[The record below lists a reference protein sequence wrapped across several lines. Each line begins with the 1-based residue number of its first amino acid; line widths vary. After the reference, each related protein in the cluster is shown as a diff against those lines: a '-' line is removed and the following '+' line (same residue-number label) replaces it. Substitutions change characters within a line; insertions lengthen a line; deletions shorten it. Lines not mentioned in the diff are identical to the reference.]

1 MNCFYKPKPNQ
12 TKACQKKKET
22 TTLLKCWF
30 KKYIKNK
37 TTNRGEKNVLTFVQ
51 CGVLGVCD
59 FENALCHMT
68 SCRKLAQRQFDIVD
82 LWQFRRTC
90 FCPCLRSGD
99 SRRATNWR
107 LLRTC
112 RDPVCFG
119 GKQNNDIWWWGCTA
133 CCPFKLLQKSAM
145 ETDYF
150 YICYFPHLIGSVIEE
165 EAAKAFREIQR
176 VTFKVYIKT
185 SGLLFREDW
194 WAIECLNRCT
204 GYLYDSAHT
213 NLWLLSLHS
222 KGV

>member
-1 MNCFYKPKPNQ
+1 MWCTWRVWLWKCLMSHDITQ
-12 TKACQKKKET
+12 ET
-22 TTLLKCWF
+22 CTETIW
-30 KKYIKNK
+30 
-37 TTNRGEKNVLTFVQ
+37 
-51 CGVLGVCD
+51 
-59 FENALCHMT
+59 H
-68 SCRKLAQRQFDIVD
+68 CRPVTVPSYLFLSLFAQRRFAKSHK
-82 LWQFRRTC
+82 L
-90 FCPCLRSGD
+90 P
-99 SRRATNWR
+99 R

-119 GKQNNDIWWWGCTA
+119 GRQNNDIWWWGCTA
-133 CCPFKLLQKSAM
+133 CCPFKLLHKSAM
-145 ETDYF
+145 GTDYF
-150 YICYFPHLIGSVIEE
+150 YICYFPHLIRSAIEE

-204 GYLYDSAHT
+204 GYLYDSAHA